1 MIVESIGVCY
11 WRNILREKV
20 LGPFSECLNV
30 VYASNGSGKSSLFE
44 ALRRGLIDRHNV
56 KGEDINE
63 IQPWGRDLAPR
74 VVVEFR
80 HKGHSYRITKQFIQA
95 VSSLLEE
102 MQAGRYNPI
111 KQGLKA
117 DEAVREM
124 LTRNPPAK
132 GLSRVEHWGWAQ
144 ALWAPQG
151 SLALDQLSN
160 DVLHDIRDTLSAHL
174 TSSGSSRVEKEIN
187 RLYDQYFTGTGKLKK
202 GKDAPAS
209 VTLRQELEKARTDL
223 IQAKDRYESFQ
234 RTSSEVEKCRLLTAK
249 ARLELDRIEGL
260 LSNTESS
267 LKEYRELKAARSES
281 DSSAK
286 IHAGKF
292 AALNATIEQIAK
304 TENDIAIGRIELEQL
319 AKDLEQNGKE
329 FEIAEDNLTNCQ
341 EDLDR
346 IKTLENEVND
356 MTILAESARS
366 YSDIGSKLTAL
377 KEKLTGISVA
387 RERLTQLELQ
397 RKSVKSPNEETL
409 KAIGIAIRGRDDT
422 NLRIDASLM
431 HVEVMAERGLTVDV
445 TKGDDT
451 GTVDVRSGDATVFR
465 GSPEVSVR
473 IPDIATIRAWGPTGS
488 IDELREKLSKTQKKI
503 SQLTEPYGTTDL
515 TELERNFG
523 QAKEISRNV
532 REAEL
537 EIKTLL
543 GKSKIDALENEKATL
558 EHNQEVILDHYPE
571 WASNPPDWENLKKKA
586 DKLAESHAAQRE
598 QASKNLEE
606 ARKLRGNLDKS
617 LGVLRTK
624 IEGVEKAIGENEKR
638 LNGLNKDNKTTEQSK
653 NELNEISMSWNAAKI
668 KLEELENQLKKFD
681 QDPEALA
688 KKLTSEKTQTEN
700 HYGQCKDQ
708 ESMAIGSLKV
718 LSEGGS
724 YSELAEAHEK
734 IVQLEKMIQREELD
748 QDAIRL
754 LHDTIDSV
762 RKEALSSVS
771 RPVEDAATKTL
782 NYICGADLG
791 RISLGD
797 TFQPS
802 ELTPELCDFNVG
814 VTSLSGGEREQLYFA
829 VRLALADVLAQDE
842 RQLVVLD
849 DVLTATDSMRLGRVL
864 DVLEDSAKRL
874 QIILLTCH
882 PERYQR
888 LSSAQFFDFSAA

>member
-1 MIVESIGVCY
+1 
-11 WRNILREKV
+11 
-20 LGPFSECLNV
+20 
-30 VYASNGSGKSSLFE
+30 
-44 ALRRGLIDRHNV
+44 
-56 KGEDINE
+56 
-63 IQPWGRDLAPR
+63 
-74 VVVEFR
+74 
-80 HKGHSYRITKQFIQA
+80 
-95 VSSLLEE
+95 
-102 MQAGRYNPI
+102 
-111 KQGLKA
+111 
-117 DEAVREM
+117 M

-151 SLALDQLSN
+151 NLALDQLSS
-160 DVLHDIRDTLSAHL
+160 DVLHDIRDALSAHL
-174 TSSGSSRVEKEIN
+174 TSNGSSRVEKEIN

-202 GKDAPAS
+202 GKDAPVS
-209 VTLRQELEKARTDL
+209 VTLRQELEKAKAEL

-234 RTSSEVEKCRLLTAK
+234 RTSAEVEKYRLLTAK
-249 ARLELDRIEGL
+249 ARQELDRIEEF
-260 LSNTESS
+260 LSTTESS

-281 DSSAK
+281 DSSAT

-292 AALNATIEQIAK
+292 AALNTTIEQIAK

-319 AKDLEQNGKE
+319 TKDLEQNGKQ

-366 YSDIGSKLTAL
+366 YSDICSKLTAL
-377 KEKLTGISVA
+377 EEKLTGISVT

-397 RKSVKSPNEETL
+397 RKSVKAPNEDTL
-409 KAIGIAIRGRDDT
+409 KAIGIAMRDRDDT

-431 HVEVMAERGLTVDV
+431 HLEIVAETGLMIDV
-445 TKGDDT
+445 LKGDDT
-451 GTVDVRSGDATVFR
+451 GAVNVRSGEVTVFR

-473 IPDIATIRAWGPTGS
+473 IPDVATIRAWGPTGS
-488 IDELREKLSKTQKKI
+488 IDELREKLSKTQNKI

-515 TELERNFG
+515 TELEKLSG
-523 QAKEISRNV
+523 QADEIARNI

-543 GKSKIDALENEKATL
+543 GKVKLNVLEHERASL
-558 EHNQEVILDHYPE
+558 EHNREVILDHYPE
-571 WASNPPDWENLKKKA
+571 WASNPPDWESLKKKA

-598 QASKNLEE
+598 QASKRHED
-606 ARKLRGNLDKS
+606 ARKLRDNLDKS

-638 LNGLNKDNKTTEQSK
+638 LNDLNKDNKTPEQRK
-653 NELNEISMSWNAAKI
+653 NELNEISMGWNAAKS
-668 KLEELENQLKKFD
+668 KLKDLENQLKKFD
-681 QDPEALA
+681 EDPESLA
-688 KKLTSEKTQTEN
+688 QKLTSEKSQAEN

-708 ESMAIGSLKV
+708 ESMAIGSLKI

-724 YSELAEAHEK
+724 YSELAEANEK
-734 IVQLEKMIQREELD
+734 IVQLEKKIQREELD

-782 NYICGADLG
+782 NYICGAELG
-791 RISLGD
+791 QVRLGD

-888 LSSAQFFDFSAA
+888 LSSARFFDFNAV